1 MRLVSVSVSV
11 CVCVQ
16 LLGECVWE
24 GRTVG
29 GGGRKTACAPRQSL
43 GYGVRENVGHSVQLE
58 SVQLVV
64 AEVSGWV
71 EHALRWSWKALIFD
85 TPNLTFPN
93 KPRRWKGIVS
103 CLWCLYYK
111 RNHSHCAK
119 MKTILTLSLMLWVR
133 WETMIQ
139 VRSVAVGWIVSY
151 CLCI

>member
-1 MRLVSVSVSV
+1 MSVSV

-29 GGGRKTACAPRQSL
+29 AGGRETACAPRQSL

-71 EHALRWSWKALIFD
+71 EHALR
-85 TPNLTFPN
+85 
-93 KPRRWKGIVS
+93 
-103 CLWCLYYK
+103 
-111 RNHSHCAK
+111 
-119 MKTILTLSLMLWVR
+119 
-133 WETMIQ
+133 
-139 VRSVAVGWIVSY
+139 
-151 CLCI
+151 